1 MWAATVSSSPQLI
14 FATANPS
21 TIRVNRPSLSLRASL
36 PNYPLA
42 SRIMVRNLPF
52 TTQENSLQQE
62 FSNFGE
68 IAEVKLIKDKSTR
81 RSKGYAFIQ
90 FTNQDDALLALENMD
105 HKEFDGRLI
114 FVEIAK
120 PGRDTFGGVPIT
132 SGPPKKQHLLTS
144 EPPKKQH
151 FPEQDEVADCWY

>member
-1 MWAATVSSSPQLI
+1 MWAATVSSYPQVI
-14 FATANPS
+14 SANPP
-21 TIRVNRPSLSLRASL
+21 TIRVNRTPLNLRASL

-52 TTQENSLQQE
+52 TTHESSLKQE
-62 FSNFGE
+62 FSSFGE
-68 IAEVKLIKDKSTR
+68 IAEVNLVKDKSTR

-90 FTNQDDALLALENMD
+90 YTNQDDALLALENMD

-114 FVEIAK
+114 YIEIAK
-120 PGRDTFGGVPIT
+120 PGRDTFGGFPIT
-132 SGPPKKQHLLTS
+132 SGPPKKQHTP

-151 FPEQDEVADCWY
+151 SPEQDEVADCWY

>member
-1 MWAATVSSSPQLI
+1 MLLEDCYVQESEEIVCLKFVGSNSNCVHW
-14 FATANPS
+14 TAD
-21 TIRVNRPSLSLRASL
+21 
-36 PNYPLA
+36 
-42 SRIMVRNLPF
+42 LPF